1 MTFDDDRS
9 RGDGATQHQA
19 SPSQRGPHVH
29 GLSSSNADVA
39 LLIDWENLKYSLQ
52 NTFGVSANA
61 SSLMDAAGAYGRVV
75 VARAYADWTQRQLTV
90 DAVNLHRT
98 GIEPV
103 YVNAGE
109 KNSADVRLA
118 VDAVDLCMRMTH
130 ISTFVVVTGDKDLIH
145 PINYIRLNG
154 RRTVII
160 GVGATIAGRLVASV
174 DHVLRYEEDLEPLVR
189 TRGGPEPGQLA
200 DDARES
206 LFQRVV
212 AILTEQGDGREMP
225 FAQLG
230 NILKARMDFNAI
242 QQFGKS
248 FKALMLEAQ
257 DAGVISIRTEGLVDF
272 AALPQERA
280 GLDLDM
286 AIRETATEAV
296 AAPAFPPVPASGD
309 VPEQDVDI
317 DALSAAERMK
327 LISYLHELGTD
338 RRDLPIRYIAD
349 ALTRNSVLPGL
360 TGNQV
365 WHLINN
371 LADDGLLDRE
381 TAIGTARETGEP
393 YEFTRLVLN
402 PNHPLVADILAGRQ
416 QRLMAIFAELPLA
429 VADVQTR
436 LEFACE
442 SDVQQA
448 FEQRIGKNLRALGFD
463 RPSAFFRDAAEAG
476 VVRLWTA
483 PDETVVVLLPD
494 EPAPETAAFEAWRSV
509 LGRLDPLD
517 LESAIRYIAAA
528 EEDVYATH
536 VEEAVQA
543 GSLVYLLRGVLRTR
557 TGETLG
563 SDETNYLIKSELV
576 ERGILNRTP
585 TPATH
590 PETGIRSI
598 VNVYQLNRENPEV
611 QAALRKPLPQLPSN
625 YRPRPAIV
633 A

>member
-1 MTFDDDRS
+1 MIIDGNRAPDD
-9 RGDGATQHQA
+9 GTKEHQA
-19 SPSQRGPHVH
+19 FHSSQQSPA
-29 GLSSSNADVA
+29 NADVA

-52 NTFGVSANA
+52 NLFGVSANA

-75 VARAYADWTQRQLTV
+75 IARAYADWTQRQLTV
-90 DAVNLHRT
+90 DAVNLYRT

-118 VDAVDLCMRMTH
+118 VDAVDLCMRMAH

-174 DHVLRYEEDLEPLVR
+174 DEVLRYEEDLEPLVR
-189 TRGGPEPGQLA
+189 SRATSLPGTQL
-200 DDARES
+200 DDSRQMLYE
-206 LFQRVV
+206 QIV
-212 AILTEQGDGREMP
+212 AILAEYPDGHEMQ
-225 FAQLG
+225 FALLG
-230 NILKARMDFNAI
+230 NMLKARIEFNAV

-248 FKALMLEAQ
+248 FKALMLDAQ
-257 DAGVISIRTEGLVDF
+257 DAGIIAIRTEGLVDF
-272 AALPQERA
+272 ASLPQAGA
-280 GLDLDM
+280 GLDLDA
-286 AIRETATEAV
+286 AIRETATEEAT
-296 AAPAFPPVPASGD
+296 APAFPPMPAAWET
-309 VPEQDVDI
+309 PQRDVDI
-317 DALSAAERMK
+317 DALSAAERMA

-338 RRDLPIRYIAD
+338 RRDLPIRYITD

-360 TGNQV
+360 TGDQV
-365 WHLINN
+365 WDLINN

-381 TAIGTARETGEP
+381 TATGIARETGEP

-402 PNHPLVADILAGRQ
+402 PDHPLVADILADRQ
-416 QRLMAIFAELPLA
+416 QRLLSIFAELPPA
-429 VADVQTR
+429 VVDVRTR

-442 SDVQQA
+442 ADVQQV
-448 FEQRIGKNLRALGFD
+448 FEQRMGKNLRALGFD
-463 RPSAFFRDAAEAG
+463 RPATFFLDAAEAG

-494 EPAPETAAFEAWRSV
+494 ETEPERAAFEAWRSV

-517 LESAIRYIAAA
+517 IESAIRYIAAA
-528 EEDVYATH
+528 EDEVFAIH
-536 VEEAVQA
+536 VQDGVQT

-557 TGETLG
+557 TGEELG
-563 SDETNYLIKSELV
+563 NDEANYLIKTEFV
-576 ERGILNRTP
+576 ERGILTHVP

-590 PETGIRSI
+590 PDTGIRST
-598 VNVYQLNRENPEV
+598 VNVYRLNRENPEV
-611 QAALRKPLPQLPSN
+611 QAALRKPLPRLPLN
-625 YRPRPAIV
+625 YRPKPAI
-633 A
+633 AT